1 MINDKRWLDW
11 NKPTTILSLTAIV
24 LLIVGAY
31 FLFAEREPTPVVELP
46 IKKVIVTKLGEVTRD
61 ARYVGETFRYRIYY
75 ANNSKR
81 KADVGIVDRLD
92 ANLGSVTPFNG
103 GTYDSTNHRVV
114 WIIEGVSPGSGG
126 TVRFEASIDGGE
138 RIRNQG
144 LLQVGGAFDASGVG
158 APGRDAKKT
167 NVVETLVRP
176 DPQLGWIPF
185 DRVAPEGASPSAALK
200 EETTKGTL
208 VRFEVPG
215 LYAQEAKVD
224 DTIFHRLA
232 IPRHSTLLDIGK
244 PEVPIVGQIIEAPKD
259 VNFTLEVVES
269 RSRRLDFY
277 NLYPAQ
283 EPIDRAAVGERKP
296 FVQDVSTY
304 TTDAVFPASL
314 ATVEAQDIGIMRGHR
329 IVLLKVNPVQVNP
342 VTREVTG
349 YAMLEVRL
357 KFDRPAQIERA
368 PSRVESAA
376 FEQLLKASVL
386 NYKEPIR
393 LEPKGSRSEEGV
405 DYLILTDSAFYT
417 AGDPNNPLNRL
428 AAWKRQKGLTTRIVD
443 VANIPGGNTAA
454 NIVSYLK
461 GAYEK
466 WYPVPTYVLLV
477 GDAEFV
483 PTNYQTDHPTA
494 HRTTT
499 NTKTK
504 IGTDL
509 YYATLDGTDYFP
521 DLFLGRLSVDTVG
534 ELTDVVDKIIDYE
547 KTPPAN
553 ANFYEDNGLVC
564 LFEDVDPANVPNVGD
579 RGEGREDNTF
589 RIVEFA
595 ESVFGHLD
603 GPDYDPERIYD
614 QSGNFGQGPLRYEN
628 GANIPANLTT
638 AGGFAWN
645 GATADIT
652 TAINNGNFL
661 VTFNGHGGRTNWARP
676 AFNSGNATALTN
688 GAETPVVFSMACQT
702 GWFDNETDH
711 DTDPTTA
718 GIQGTGANDESFAE
732 AFLRHGTGGAVAL
745 IGATRN
751 SWHPN
756 DFMMLG
762 LYKALWPDF
771 NPAPPFGPGQLPDVE
786 TGPLY
791 RIGQVHTFGKVYMAN
806 YYSHDIYRQGTFE
819 LYQLFGEPEMG
830 VWTEAPERLDVDH
843 PAGIGATGTQDFI
856 VRVSNDTSG
865 DAVRSAT
872 VVLTRGNSILG
883 VIQTNPAGIARFT
896 LNAPGS
902 DTINV
907 TVTARNYR
915 PYEGTMT
922 VTSGGGELN
931 RLDPANGP
939 VSQTIHVGGR
949 NFSGSETVNLTFGS
963 EAPSSTAATAGS
975 FGQAGTTDVDLQV
988 PATHPL
994 GPVNVLANGQTS
1006 DRYGVDVFQVRS
1018 ANPIDL
1024 YTYDQWANST
1034 WHLHSGDNP
1043 TWNNPEIQLYD
1054 STGNPVES
1062 NNLTVGHNYT
1072 IRAKIHNDTDF
1083 RANNVVVTFKWAN
1096 FGVGQSERDWQDI
1109 DIDTLDVPAH
1119 RVEEA
1124 EVNWAPPSTGHLC
1137 ILVDIYHV
1145 EDINEDNNMGQ
1156 ENTHVG
1162 PTSSPAK
1169 VPLMVGNPTKEPGYV
1184 HLELRQLRVT
1194 GEQEDLIW
1202 ESWIRQPD
1210 PQLLKPGESRE
1221 AWVIIDPGKADVRSG
1236 DEAEFAL
1243 TGSMGG
1249 KVIGGANFII
1259 RKK

>member
-1 MINDKRWLDW
+1 MRVTLANVWQI
-11 NKPTTILSLTAIV
+11 SL
-24 LLIVGAY
+24 LLTVV
-31 FLFAEREPTPVVELP
+31 FLAALLTGCKEQPLPELP
-46 IKKVIVTKLGEVTRD
+46 IKKVIITNFGEVIKE
-61 ARYVGETFRYRIYY
+61 ARYVGETIRYKIYF
-75 ANNSKR
+75 ANNTKQ

-92 ANLGSVTPFNG
+92 PNLGKVVPLDSGF
-103 GTYDSTNHRVV
+103 YDKTNHLVT
-114 WIIEGVSPGSGG
+114 WKIEKVPPGGG
-126 TVRFEASIDGGE
+126 GFVEFEAVISADTV
-138 RIRNQG
+138 IRDQA
-144 LLQVGGAFDASGVG
+144 LLQVGGPFDLAAIGPADRGVI
-158 APGRDAKKT
+158 KT
-167 NVVETLVRP
+167 NFVETLVRP
-176 DPQLGWIPF
+176 DPELGWIPF
-185 DRVAPEGASPSAALK
+185 DRVAPEGALPNAALK
-200 EETTKGTL
+200 EETTMGTL
-208 VRFEVPG
+208 VRFDVPG
-215 LYAQEAKVD
+215 LYAQEVKVD
-224 DTIFHRLA
+224 DAIFHRLA

-244 PEVPIVGQIIEAPKD
+244 PEVPIVGQIIEVPRD
-259 VNFTLEVVES
+259 MNFTLEVVQS
-269 RSRRLDFY
+269 KSSKLDYY

-283 EPIDRAAVGERKP
+283 EPIDRAAVSERKP
-296 FVQDVSTY
+296 FVQDAATY
-304 TTDAVFPASL
+304 TTDTVYPVSL

-342 VTREVTG
+342 VTRDVTG
-349 YAMLEVRL
+349 YSMIEVRV

-368 PSRVESAA
+368 PSRVESAV

-386 NYKEPIR
+386 NYKEPVR
-393 LEPKGSRSEEGV
+393 LEPKGSKSEEGV
-405 DYLILTDSAFYT
+405 DYLILTDGSFYT
-417 AGDPNNPLNRL
+417 AGDVNNPLNRL

-477 GDAEFV
+477 GDAEFI
-483 PTNYQTDHPTA
+483 PTNYKTDHPTA
-494 HRTTT
+494 HETTT

-534 ELTDVVDKIIDYE
+534 DLTSVVNKIIDYE

-553 ANFYEDNGLVC
+553 ADFYEDNSLVC
-564 LFEDVDPANVPNVGD
+564 LFEDVDPRDVPNVGD

-589 RIVEFA
+589 RIIEFA
-595 ESVFGHLD
+595 ESVFGLLD

-614 QSGNFGQGPLRYEN
+614 QSGNFGQGPLFYEN

-652 TAINNGNFL
+652 TAVNNGNFL
-661 VTFNGHGGRTNWARP
+661 VTFNGHGGRTNWSRP
-676 AFNSGNATALTN
+676 AFNSANATALTN

-718 GIQGTGANDESFAE
+718 GTQGTGANDESFSE
-732 AFLRHGTGGAVAL
+732 AFLRHGTGGAVAI

-771 NPAPPFGPGQLPDVE
+771 NPAPPFGPGQLPGIQ

-806 YYSHDIYRQGTFE
+806 YYGHDAFRQGTFE
-819 LYQLFGEPEMG
+819 LYHLFGDPEMG
-830 VWTEAPERLDVDH
+830 VWTEAPERLDVEH
-843 PAGIGATGTQDFI
+843 PVGIGATGTQDFI
-856 VRVSNDTSG
+856 VRVSDDASG
-865 DAVRSAT
+865 DPVRSAT
-872 VVLTRGNSILG
+872 VVLTRGDSILG

-896 LNAPGS
+896 LSTSGP
-902 DTINV
+902 DTINA

-922 VTSGGGELN
+922 VTAGGGELN

-949 NFSGSETVNLTFGS
+949 NFSGNETVDLTFGS
-963 EAPSSTAATAGS
+963 EAPVSTVAAAGS
-975 FGQAGTTDVDLQV
+975 FGQVGTTDVDLQV

-994 GPVNVLANGQTS
+994 GPVNVLAHGQTS
-1006 DRYGVDVFQVRS
+1006 NRYGVDVFQVRS
-1018 ANPIDL
+1018 GNPIDL
-1024 YTYDQWANST
+1024 YTYDQLANST
-1034 WHLHSGDNP
+1034 WHLHAGDNP

-1072 IRAKIHNDTDF
+1072 IRAKIHNDTDY

-1119 RVEEA
+1119 RIEEA
-1124 EVNWAPPSTGHLC
+1124 EVSWAPPSTGHLC
-1137 ILVDIYHV
+1137 IMVYIYHI

-1184 HLELRQLRVT
+1184 HLELRQLRAT
-1194 GEQEDLIW
+1194 GEQQDLIW

-1210 PQLLKPGESRE
+1210 PQLLMPGETRE
-1221 AWVIIDPGKADVRSG
+1221 AWVIIDPGKADIRPG

-1243 TGSMGG
+1243 TGSMVG
-1249 KVIGGANFII
+1249 KVIGGVNFII
-1259 RKK
+1259 MKK